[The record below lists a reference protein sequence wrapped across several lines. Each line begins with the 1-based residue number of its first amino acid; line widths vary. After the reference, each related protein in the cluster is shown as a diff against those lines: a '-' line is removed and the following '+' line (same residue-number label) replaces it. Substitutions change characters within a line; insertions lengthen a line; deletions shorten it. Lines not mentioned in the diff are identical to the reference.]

1 MLLVLVSSIRGFSTK
16 KLSSLSGF
24 RFFINHQASDPVSAI
39 LDFEEN
45 PTLFRSLCNEVKNM
59 ILEKAINI
67 ELPGLIMTFCYSRPD
82 SDENLSITMDL
93 LKRKNVDMYFSRL
106 YCDHNE
112 LLRRVEDPARKSSS
126 VRKLSKASDLEEAM
140 KRHGFEEKI
149 PYVESLS
156 IDTTTITARTTAEAI
171 AKHYGFHPYS
181 TTKRTLV
188 SLSESVLQE

>member
-1 MLLVLVSSIRGFSTK
+1 MKMVFIYGPPAVGKQTVAK
-16 KLSSLSGF
+16 ELSSLSGF

-112 LLRRVEDPARKSSS
+112 LFLTDGVKKPINFCLGIGS
-126 VRKLSKASDLEEAM
+126 
-140 KRHGFEEKI
+140 
-149 PYVESLS
+149 
-156 IDTTTITARTTAEAI
+156 
-171 AKHYGFHPYS
+171 
-181 TTKRTLV
+181 
-188 SLSESVLQE
+188 